1 MPTSGLSGLV
11 DFPPRRYTAR
21 PLPVY
26 RHNPGQTPHPIVDE
40 AGHSHE
46 REEAAPAFA
55 ISAAG
60 EIAVS
65 AEARACQW
73 QGLGWQRCDPYLY
86 GVDLFNHAFFWEAH
100 ESWEPL
106 WHAAGHRSAPGFF
119 VQGLIQVAAVM
130 LLVRCQRPN
139 AVPRMLERAERNLY
153 RAVEASPEAAE
164 HWAYGIDLAR
174 WLPRVAATLGGKS
187 QLFPFIELQLT

>member
-40 AGHSHE
+40 AGHSHALE
-46 REEAAPAFA
+46 TAQQA
-55 ISAAG
+55 SA
-60 EIAVS
+60 
-65 AEARACQW
+65 CDW
-73 QGLGWQRCDPYLY
+73 HGLGWQHCEPYLY
-86 GVDLFNHAFFWEAH
+86 GVDLFNHTFFWEAH

-106 WHAAGHRSAPGFF
+106 WHAAGHRSPPGYF

-130 LLVRCQRPN
+130 LLVRCDRPN

-153 RAVEASPEAAE
+153 RAVEASAEAAE
-164 HWAYGIDLAR
+164 HWAYGLDLAR
-174 WLPRVAATLGGKS
+174 WLPQVAAAVRHES
-187 QLFPFIELQLT
+187 PHFPVIELQLT